1 MKDGAPVRRSLASS
15 RRKGKIVDLELTGKR
30 VVVTG
35 AGRGIGLAVTRGFV
49 AEGAHVVAG
58 SRATSPELE
67 ELANAG
73 SVTPVEVDLAT
84 ADGPGK
90 LVEAAGGLLDVLVN
104 NVGSAPAR
112 PAGFAAV
119 TDEEW
124 ARTWN
129 LNVMAAV
136 RATRA
141 ALPVMLAAGGG
152 AIVNIGSVNAR
163 LADPMVIDYSA
174 SKAAL
179 VNLAKS
185 LSKEFGARGIR
196 VNTVDPGPV
205 ATDLWLADGGVAAT
219 ISAAQGVDP
228 GAVAAGAA
236 AGDGPLQ
243 PSRRGRRHR
252 AAARQPAHGQRHRRR
267 LHDRR
272 RHDHHRL
279 TGGEALLGEP
289 PQRGVGELRPAV
301 VDQRDRAVAVGRSGR
316 RRRRCRGPRSR
327 RVSPSPVRLHLVQA
341 GVPPP

>member
-1 MKDGAPVRRSLASS
+1 M
-15 RRKGKIVDLELTGKR
+15 DLELTGKR

-49 AEGAHVVAG
+49 AEGANVVAG

-90 LVEAAGGLLDVLVN
+90 LVEAAGGRLDVLVN

-174 SKAAL
+174 AKAAL

-236 AGDGPLQ
+236 AAMVTGRFSRPEEVADIVLLLASPRTANVTGADFTIDG
-243 PSRRGRRHR
+243 GMI
-252 AAARQPAHGQRHRRR
+252 
-267 LHDRR
+267 
-272 RHDHHRL
+272 
-279 TGGEALLGEP
+279 TT
-289 PQRGVGELRPAV
+289 V
-301 VDQRDRAVAVGRSGR
+301 
-316 RRRRCRGPRSR
+316 
-327 RVSPSPVRLHLVQA
+327 
-341 GVPPP
+341 

>member
-1 MKDGAPVRRSLASS
+1 M
-15 RRKGKIVDLELTGKR
+15 
-30 VVVTG
+30 
-35 AGRGIGLAVTRGFV
+35 
-49 AEGAHVVAG
+49 
-58 SRATSPELE
+58 
-67 ELANAG
+67 
-73 SVTPVEVDLAT
+73 TPVEVDLAT

-90 LVEAAGGLLDVLVN
+90 LVEAAGGRLDVLVN

-236 AGDGPLQ
+236 AAMVTGRFSRPEEVADIVLLLASPRTANVTGADFTIDG
-243 PSRRGRRHR
+243 GMI
-252 AAARQPAHGQRHRRR
+252 
-267 LHDRR
+267 
-272 RHDHHRL
+272 
-279 TGGEALLGEP
+279 TT
-289 PQRGVGELRPAV
+289 V
-301 VDQRDRAVAVGRSGR
+301 
-316 RRRRCRGPRSR
+316 
-327 RVSPSPVRLHLVQA
+327 
-341 GVPPP
+341 

>member
-1 MKDGAPVRRSLASS
+1 M
-15 RRKGKIVDLELTGKR
+15 
-30 VVVTG
+30 
-35 AGRGIGLAVTRGFV
+35 
-49 AEGAHVVAG
+49 
-58 SRATSPELE
+58 
-67 ELANAG
+67 
-73 SVTPVEVDLAT
+73 
-84 ADGPGK
+84 
-90 LVEAAGGLLDVLVN
+90 
-104 NVGSAPAR
+104 
-112 PAGFAAV
+112 

-236 AGDGPLQ
+236 AAMVTGRFSRPEEVADIVLLLASPRTANVTGADFTIDG
-243 PSRRGRRHR
+243 GMI
-252 AAARQPAHGQRHRRR
+252 
-267 LHDRR
+267 
-272 RHDHHRL
+272 
-279 TGGEALLGEP
+279 TT
-289 PQRGVGELRPAV
+289 V
-301 VDQRDRAVAVGRSGR
+301 
-316 RRRRCRGPRSR
+316 
-327 RVSPSPVRLHLVQA
+327 
-341 GVPPP
+341 

>member
-1 MKDGAPVRRSLASS
+1 
-15 RRKGKIVDLELTGKR
+15 VDLELADKR

-35 AGRGIGLAVTRGFV
+35 AGRGIGLAITRGFV

-58 SRATSPELE
+58 STSLTPELK

-84 ADGPGK
+84 PDGPAR
-90 LVEAAGGLLDVLVN
+90 LVEAAGDQLDVLVN

-112 PAGFAAV
+112 PAGFTTV
-119 TDEEW
+119 TDEDF

-136 RATRA
+136 RAIRA

-185 LSKEFGARGIR
+185 LSKEFGGRGIR

-205 ATDLWLADGGVAAT
+205 ATALWLGDGRVAAT
-219 ISAAQGVDP
+219 ISAAQNVDP
-228 GAVAAGAA
+228 EAVAAGAA
-236 AGDGPLQ
+236 AAMVTGRFTRPEEVADIVLLLASVRTANVTGADFTIDG
-243 PSRRGRRHR
+243 GMV
-252 AAARQPAHGQRHRRR
+252 
-267 LHDRR
+267 
-272 RHDHHRL
+272 
-279 TGGEALLGEP
+279 TTI
-289 PQRGVGELRPAV
+289 
-301 VDQRDRAVAVGRSGR
+301 
-316 RRRRCRGPRSR
+316 
-327 RVSPSPVRLHLVQA
+327 
-341 GVPPP
+341 